1 MNNVVTVSGG
11 PLYHL
16 ALNYCEFQENVGDH
30 SLDFV
35 HVYCLD
41 NHHRA

>member
-16 ALNYCEFQENVGDH
+16 ALNYCEFQENLGGH
-30 SLDFV
+30 NPDFV
-35 HVYCLD
+35 HFYCLD